1 MNWTSPLR
9 NGIFISQQKYV
20 LDILKETR
28 MLECKP
34 ANIPIEQNYKL
45 EETLEDTVV
54 DNRSYLKLVA
64 RLLYLS
70 HMKPNIVVQWV

>member
-1 MNWTSPLR
+1 
-9 NGIFISQQKYV
+9 
-20 LDILKETR
+20 

-34 ANIPIEQNYKL
+34 TNIPIEQNYKL

-54 DNRSYLKLVA
+54 DNKSYLKLVA

-70 HMKPNIVVQWV
+70 HMKPNIVMQ